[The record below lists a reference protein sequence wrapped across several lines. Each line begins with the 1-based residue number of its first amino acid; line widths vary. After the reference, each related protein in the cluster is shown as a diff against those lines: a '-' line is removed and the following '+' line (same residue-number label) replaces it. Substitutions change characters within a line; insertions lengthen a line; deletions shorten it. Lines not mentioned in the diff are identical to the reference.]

1 MTDQEREIVLKMIEE
16 GKITPEEG
24 LKLMNALHTP
34 AEDEQPAASAE
45 AETPSSA
52 EPDAVP
58 KPETGEEK
66 PQAEKS
72 GFESDPRIARV
83 KSTARRYWQIPLW
96 IGIVILLASAL
107 GMYFIL
113 TGPGM
118 NFWFFCLMAPLLL
131 GVLVMAIA
139 AGSRKARW
147 IFVNV
152 QQKPGE
158 KPQRIFLG
166 FPLPLKFTS
175 WFLRTFR
182 SKIPDLDREMRD
194 KPIDKFVELI
204 DQGFTSEEPLVVN
217 VDEGEDG
224 EKVQVY
230 IG

>member
-34 AEDEQPAASAE
+34 AEDEQPAIPAE
-45 AETPSSA
+45 AQAATGP
-52 EPDAVP
+52 EPDSGP
-58 KPETGEEK
+58 GPETGEAK
-66 PQAEKS
+66 PEAEKS

-96 IGIVILLASAL
+96 IGIVITVGAAL

-113 TGPGM
+113 RGPGM
-118 NFWFFCLMAPLLL
+118 NFWFFCLTAPLLL

-139 AGSRKARW
+139 AGSRRARW
-147 IFVNV
+147 IFVDV

-166 FPLPLKFTS
+166 FPLPLKFTA

-182 SKIPDLDREMRD
+182 SKIPDLDKEMGD

-224 EKVQVY
+224 EKVKVY